1 MDRVLALDA
10 AYPLPLLPV
19 MLDKFPKVV
28 EPARWWQPTKKQQQQ
43 QRAPIFNTSKVAA
56 TNGAAGRRATAM
68 AGNGWT
74 QEVEEEMRDIL
85 RVIRAKDENE
95 YVSVGKLVLALNKR
109 LTVAGP
115 ALAGAATL
123 AAAFIGSGEVGAWAS
138 GVAVLGGALAAAV
151 NTVEHGGQV
160 GMVFDLC
167 RNMASIYRK
176 IQEDIEANL
185 KEADVEQREN
195 CKVFETKVALQL
207 GRSTSELKKF
217 RAIASPTVKDED
229 IKEFAGREGGL
240 GGARV
245 GAAAVVV
252 VAVLH
257 DAGEGSALDDVG
269 EVDDEVILAAAVRR
283 HPPRASS

>member
-19 MLDKFPKVV
+19 MLDKFP
-28 EPARWWQPTKKQQQQ
+28 
-43 QRAPIFNTSKVAA
+43 KVAA

-109 LTVAGP
+109 LAMAGP

-123 AAAFIGSGEVGAWAS
+123 AAAFIGSGEVVAS
-138 GVAVLGGALAAAV
+138 RR
-151 NTVEHGGQV
+151 TS
-160 GMVFDLC
+160 
-167 RNMASIYRK
+167 RRR
-176 IQEDIEANL
+176 L

-207 GRSTSELKKF
+207 GRSTLELKKF
-217 RAIASPTVKDED
+217 KAIASPTVKDED

-269 EVDDEVILAAAVRR
+269 EVDDEVVLAAAVRH

>member
-1 MDRVLALDA
+1 
-10 AYPLPLLPV
+10 
-19 MLDKFPKVV
+19 
-28 EPARWWQPTKKQQQQ
+28 
-43 QRAPIFNTSKVAA
+43 
-56 TNGAAGRRATAM
+56 M

-109 LTVAGP
+109 LAMAGP

-123 AAAFIGSGEVGAWAS
+123 AAAFIGSGEVVAS
-138 GVAVLGGALAAAV
+138 RR
-151 NTVEHGGQV
+151 TS
-160 GMVFDLC
+160 
-167 RNMASIYRK
+167 RRR
-176 IQEDIEANL
+176 L

-207 GRSTSELKKF
+207 GRSTLELKKF
-217 RAIASPTVKDED
+217 KAIASPTVKDED

-269 EVDDEVILAAAVRR
+269 EVDDEVVLAAAVRH

>member
-109 LTVAGP
+109 LAMAGP

-151 NTVEHGGQV
+151 NTVEHGGQ
-160 GMVFDLC
+160 
-167 RNMASIYRK
+167 
-176 IQEDIEANL
+176 
-185 KEADVEQREN
+185 EADVEQREN

-207 GRSTSELKKF
+207 GRSTLELKKF
-217 RAIASPTVKDED
+217 KAIASPTVKDED

-269 EVDDEVILAAAVRR
+269 EVDDEVVLAAAVRH

>member
-28 EPARWWQPTKKQQQQ
+28 EPARWWQPTKRQQQQ

-109 LTVAGP
+109 LAMAGP

-123 AAAFIGSGEVGAWAS
+123 AAAFIGSGKVGAWAS

-176 IQEDIEANL
+176 IQEDIEASPQGGRRRA
-185 KEADVEQREN
+185 EGE
-195 CKVFETKVALQL
+195 LQGL
-207 GRSTSELKKF
+207 GRSTLELKKF
-217 RAIASPTVKDED
+217 KAIASPTVKDED

-269 EVDDEVILAAAVRR
+269 EVDDEVVLAAAVRH